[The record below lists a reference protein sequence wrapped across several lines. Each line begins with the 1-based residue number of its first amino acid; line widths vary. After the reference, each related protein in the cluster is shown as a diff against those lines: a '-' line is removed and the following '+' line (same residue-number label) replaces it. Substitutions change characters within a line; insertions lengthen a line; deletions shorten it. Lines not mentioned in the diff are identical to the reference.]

1 MFTIEGKC
9 GKAKCYAT
17 EIEEGCIEQI
27 QTMLDMPFVK
37 NANVAIMPDAHAGKG
52 CTIGTTMKV
61 TDSIVPNLVGVD
73 IGCGM
78 LTADVG
84 RKQIDLSEFDDA
96 CHEIPSGFNVW
107 EGRKE
112 TFELEELK
120 CYRQLRDTKRVQRS
134 LGTLG
139 GGNHFIEIDRSTDG
153 MQRIVIHSGSR
164 NLGKQVAEYY
174 QNLAIELHSG
184 MEEYYERKDE
194 IIKTYK
200 AQGRRREIQSA
211 LEELIKEYNSTNPDV
226 PSDLCWLSGKYM
238 EDYLHDVK
246 LCQDFALRNRERIL
260 TEILARTGLDAS
272 SAFHTIHNYIDVDEM
287 VLRKGAIS
295 AKDGETVLIPLNM
308 RDGSILAKGQGNKD
322 WNNSAPHGAG
332 RIMSRS
338 VARKTINFKDY
349 QEAMEGIYSTSVCES
364 TIDESPFAYKSIDD
378 IIDPIKEAVDII
390 DIMKPIYN
398 FKAS

>member
-1 MFTIEGKC
+1 MFAIEGKY
-9 GKAKCYAT
+9 GEAKCNAT
-17 EIEEGCIEQI
+17 EIEDSCIEQI
-27 QTMLDMPFVK
+27 KTMLDMPFVK

-52 CTIGTTMKV
+52 CTIGATMKV

-78 LTADVG
+78 LTAEVG
-84 RKQIDLSEFDDA
+84 RKQINLSAFDDA
-96 CHEIPSGFNVW
+96 CHKIPSGFNVW

-112 TFELEELK
+112 MFELEELK

-139 GGNHFIEIDRSTDG
+139 GGNHFIEIDRTTDG
-153 MQRIVIHSGSR
+153 MHRIVIHSGSR

-184 MEEYYERKDE
+184 MEEYYERKDK

-200 AQGRRREIQSA
+200 AQGRRKEIQSA
-211 LEELIKEYNSTNPDV
+211 LKELIAEYNSENPDV

-238 EDYLHDVK
+238 KDYLHDVK

-338 VARKTINFKDY
+338 AARKNINFKDY
-349 QEAMEGIYSTSVCES
+349 QKAMEGIYSTSVCES

>member
-1 MFTIEGKC
+1 MFMIAGKC
-9 GKAKCYAT
+9 GEAKCYAT

-27 QTMLDMPFVK
+27 KTMLDMPFVK

-78 LTADVG
+78 LTAEVG
-84 RKQIDLSEFDDA
+84 RKQIDLSGFDDA
-96 CHEIPSGFNVW
+96 CHEIPSGFSVW

-164 NLGKQVAEYY
+164 NLGKQIAEYY

-200 AQGRRREIQSA
+200 AQGRRKEIQSA
-211 LEELIKEYNSTNPDV
+211 LKELIAEYNSENPDV

-246 LCQDFALRNRERIL
+246 LCQDFALRNRERML
-260 TEILARTGLDAS
+260 KEILARTGLDAS

-322 WNNSAPHGAG
+322 WNISAPHGAG

-364 TIDESPFAYKSIDD
+364 TIDESPFAYKSIED
-378 IIDPIKEAVDII
+378 IINPIKEAVNII

>member
-9 GKAKCYAT
+9 GEAKCYAT
-17 EIEEGCIEQI
+17 EIEDSCIEQI
-27 QTMLDMPFVK
+27 KTMLDMPFVK

-52 CTIGTTMKV
+52 CTIGTTMKI

-78 LTADVG
+78 LTAEVG
-84 RKQIDLSEFDDA
+84 RKQINLSAFDDA
-96 CHEIPSGFNVW
+96 CHEIPSGFSVW

-139 GGNHFIEIDRSTDG
+139 GGNHFIENDKSIDG
-153 MQRIVIHSGSR
+153 KQRIVIHSGSR

-200 AQGRRREIQSA
+200 EQGRRKEIQSA
-211 LEELIKEYNSTNPDV
+211 LKELIKEYNSENPDV

-246 LCQDFALRNRERIL
+246 LCQDFALRNRERML
-260 TEILARTGLDAS
+260 TEILTRTGLDAS

-308 RDGSILAKGQGNKD
+308 RYGSILAKGQGNKD

-364 TIDESPFAYKSIDD
+364 TIDESPFAYKSIED
-378 IIDPIKEAVDII
+378 IINPIKEAVDII
-390 DIMKPIYN
+390 DIMRPIYN